1 MIEILKKTY
10 LAGADF
16 AHKTWDEVEGRANE
30 VVKKAKLGEKER
42 AKFLKDLKKR
52 YDGTQGKLE
61 RYVEKVVK
69 NILQKMDIATSADI
83 KALQKEIRLLKKAN
97 SSAGAPKRA
106 RSTTAKKP
114 TTSSAKKK
122 TSTTAAKK
130 RSTAT
135 ATKKR
140 SATTA
145 AKKRTPAG
153 VKKSTKAGAKKRA
166 TTASTKKRTVKATK
180 K

>member
-30 VVKKAKLGEKER
+30 VIKKAKLGERER

-52 YDGTQGKLE
+52 YDSSQGKLE
-61 RYVEKVVK
+61 KYVEKVVK
-69 NILQKMDIATSADI
+69 NILLKMDIATGADI
-83 KALQKEIRLLKKAN
+83 KALKKDIRLLKKAN
-97 SSAGAPKRA
+97 SSASAPKRS

-114 TTSSAKKK
+114 
-122 TSTTAAKK
+122 AA
-130 RSTAT
+130 SGA
-135 ATKKR
+135 KKR

-145 AKKRTPAG
+145 AKKRTTVG
-153 VKKSTKAGAKKRA
+153 GKKSTPTGARKAAGTASAKKRSA
-166 TTASTKKRTVKATK
+166 KATK

>member
-1 MIEILKKTY
+1 MIEIFKKTY

-42 AKFLKDLKKR
+42 ATFLKDLKKR

-61 RYVEKVVK
+61 KYVEKVVK
-69 NILQKMDIATSADI
+69 NILQKMDIATGADI
-83 KALQKEIRLLKKAN
+83 KALKKEIRLLKKAN
-97 SSAGAPKRA
+97 SSASTPKRP
-106 RSTTAKKP
+106 RSTTAKKS
-114 TTSSAKKK
+114 TTSRPKKK

-140 SATTA
+140 TTA
-145 AKKRTPAG
+145 GA
-153 VKKSTKAGAKKRA
+153 KKSTKTGAKKRA
-166 TTASTKKRTVKATK
+166 TTATTKKRPAKATK

>member
-30 VVKKAKLGEKER
+30 VIKKAKLGEKER

-61 RYVEKVVK
+61 KYVEKVVK
-69 NILQKMDIATSADI
+69 NMLQKMDIATGADI
-83 KALQKEIRLLKKAN
+83 KALKKEIRLLKKAN
-97 SSAGAPKRA
+97 SSVSAPKRA
-106 RSTTAKKP
+106 RSTTTKKS
-114 TTSSAKKK
+114 TTRGTIKKTATAAAKKK
-122 TSTTAAKK
+122 
-130 RSTAT
+130 
-135 ATKKR
+135 
-140 SATTA
+140 SATPA
-145 AKKRTPAG
+145 AKKRTTAAA
-153 VKKSTKAGAKKRA
+153 KKTTGAAPKKRA
-166 TTASTKKRTVKATK
+166 TPTSTKKRTARTTK

>member
-1 MIEILKKTY
+1 MIEIFKKTY
-10 LAGADF
+10 LAGTDF

-30 VVKKAKLGEKER
+30 VIKKAKLGEKER

-61 RYVEKVVK
+61 KYVEKVVK
-69 NILQKMDIATSADI
+69 NILQKMDIATGADI
-83 KALQKEIRLLKKAN
+83 KALKKEIRLLKKAN
-97 SSAGAPKRA
+97 STVSAPKRP
-106 RSTTAKKP
+106 RSTTAKKAAA
-114 TTSSAKKK
+114 SG
-122 TSTTAAKK
+122 AKK

-135 ATKKR
+135 ATKKK

-145 AKKRTPAG
+145 AKKRTTAG
-153 VKKSTKAGAKKRA
+153 AKKSTKTGAKKRA
-166 TTASTKKRTVKATK
+166 TTATPKKRTAKATK

>member
-1 MIEILKKTY
+1 MIEIFKKTY
-10 LAGADF
+10 LAGTDF

-30 VVKKAKLGEKER
+30 VIKKAKLGERER

-61 RYVEKVVK
+61 KYVEKVVK
-69 NILQKMDIATSADI
+69 NILQKMDIATGADI
-83 KALQKEIRLLKKAN
+83 KALKKEIRFLKKAN
-97 SSAGAPKRA
+97 SSASTPKRP
-106 RSTTAKKP
+106 RSTTAKK
-114 TTSSAKKK
+114 SAA
-122 TSTTAAKK
+122 SGAKK

-145 AKKRTPAG
+145 AKKRTTAG
-153 VKKSTKAGAKKRA
+153 AKKSTKTGAKKRA
-166 TTASTKKRTVKATK
+166 TTATPKKRPARATK

>member
-61 RYVEKVVK
+61 KYVEKVVK
-69 NILQKMDIATSADI
+69 NMLQKMDIATGADI
-83 KALQKEIRLLKKAN
+83 KALKKEIRLLKKAN
-97 SSAGAPKRA
+97 SSVSAPKRA

-114 TTSSAKKK
+114 
-122 TSTTAAKK
+122 AAD
-130 RSTAT
+130 

-145 AKKRTPAG
+145 TKKRTSAG
-153 VKKSTKAGAKKRA
+153 TKKSTRTSAKKPA
-166 TTASTKKRTVKATK
+166 TATSTKKRTARATK

>member
-1 MIEILKKTY
+1 MIEIFKKTY

-61 RYVEKVVK
+61 KYVEKVVK
-69 NILQKMDIATSADI
+69 NILQKMDIATGADI
-83 KALQKEIRLLKKAN
+83 KALKKEIRLLKKAN
-97 SSAGAPKRA
+97 SSASAPKRS
-106 RSTTAKKP
+106 RSTAVKKSTAGG
-114 TTSSAKKK
+114 
-122 TSTTAAKK
+122 AKK
-130 RSTAT
+130 RSPA
-135 ATKKR
+135 
-140 SATTA
+140 TA
-145 AKKRTPAG
+145 AKKRTTAG
-153 VKKSTKAGAKKRA
+153 AKKSTKTGAKKRA
-166 TTASTKKRTVKATK
+166 TTATTKKRTAKATK

>member
-30 VVKKAKLGEKER
+30 VIKKAKLGEKDR

-61 RYVEKVVK
+61 KYVEKVVK
-69 NILQKMDIATSADI
+69 NMLQKMDIATGADI
-83 KALQKEIRLLKKAN
+83 KALKKEIRLLKKAN
-97 SSAGAPKRA
+97 SSVSAPKQA

-114 TTSSAKKK
+114 AAS
-122 TSTTAAKK
+122 AAKK
-130 RSTAT
+130 RSAAT

-140 SATTA
+140 TS
-145 AKKRTPAG
+145 
-153 VKKSTKAGAKKRA
+153 AGAKKSTGTGAKKPA
-166 TTASTKKRTVKATK
+166 TAASTKKRTARATK

>member
-1 MIEILKKTY
+1 MIEIFKKTY

-61 RYVEKVVK
+61 KYVEKVVK
-69 NILQKMDIATSADI
+69 NILQKMDIATGADI
-83 KALQKEIRLLKKAN
+83 KALKKEIRLLKKAN
-97 SSAGAPKRA
+97 SSASSPKRA
-106 RSTTAKKP
+106 RSTTAKK
-114 TTSSAKKK
+114 SAASGSKKR
-122 TSTTAAKK
+122 SPATAAKK
-130 RSTAT
+130 
-135 ATKKR
+135 K

-145 AKKRTPAG
+145 AKKRTTAG
-153 VKKSTKAGAKKRA
+153 AKKSTKTGAKKRA
-166 TTASTKKRTVKATK
+166 TTATPKKRTAKATK

>member
-1 MIEILKKTY
+1 MIEIFKKTY

-30 VVKKAKLGEKER
+30 VIKKAKLGEKER

-61 RYVEKVVK
+61 KYVEKVVK
-69 NILQKMDIATSADI
+69 NILQKMDIATGAEI

-97 SSAGAPKRA
+97 SRASTPKRT
-106 RSTTAKKP
+106 RSTTAKK
-114 TTSSAKKK
+114 
-122 TSTTAAKK
+122 STASGAKK

-140 SATTA
+140 STTTA
-145 AKKRTPAG
+145 AKKRTTANA
-153 VKKSTKAGAKKRA
+153 KKSTKTGSKKRA
-166 TTASTKKRTVKATK
+166 TAASTKKRTAKGTK

>member
-1 MIEILKKTY
+1 MIEIFKKTY

-42 AKFLKDLKKR
+42 AAFLKDLKKR

-61 RYVEKVVK
+61 KYVEKVVK
-69 NILQKMDIATSADI
+69 NILQKMDIATAADI
-83 KALQKEIRLLKKAN
+83 KALKKEIRLLKKAN
-97 SSAGAPKRA
+97 TGSGAPKRA
-106 RSTTAKKP
+106 RSTTAKKS
-114 TTSSAKKK
+114 TTSRPKKK

-140 SATTA
+140 TTA
-145 AKKRTPAG
+145 GA
-153 VKKSTKAGAKKRA
+153 KKSTKTGAKKRA
-166 TTASTKKRTVKATK
+166 TAATTKKRPAKATK